1 MRRRAAIGVL
11 GSTLL
16 ASAAG
21 PTFAAVADTLRI
33 ATFSVDV
40 TPRLG
45 HPLLGSNYGP
55 AKEIGDPL
63 SARGLVLLGNEQPI
77 VIVSVDWCELRN
89 DAFELWRNTLARAVS
104 TTPERVLV
112 CCVHQHDAPYFD
124 LTAQRLLAQSSP
136 GGLFCDVDFHAQCVQ
151 RVAQRLEASLQETTR
166 ITHLGLGQAKVERI
180 ASNRRVEID
189 GRVSY
194 GRSSSTSNPAM
205 QMADDG
211 EIDPWL
217 KTISFWDGTRCA
229 AALSSYAC
237 HPMSY
242 YGTGRVSGDFVNA
255 ARDRRQSDDPSVFQI
270 YANGCCGDVTA
281 GRYNNGSSASRVA
294 LTERLY
300 QGVLAASQ
308 ATERHALQRLAFRN
322 TTMLL
327 PHSDRPS
334 LSREALQAIVADGQK
349 SLRARADAALG
360 LSNLARH
367 AEGHRIDVPC
377 IDFGAA
383 QIVLLPAESFVAYQL
398 AAQALRRDAF
408 VMALGFG
415 ECAPGYIPTDRACD
429 EKFIEQHGY
438 CWVRRGAEGI
448 IRAALERVLSD

>member
-1 MRRRAAIGVL
+1 MRRREAIGVL

-16 ASAAG
+16 ASAAKQA
-21 PTFAAVADTLRI
+21 FANYADTLRI
-33 ATFSVDV
+33 ATFSVDI

-63 SARGLVLLGNEQPI
+63 SARGLVLLSQQQPI

-89 DAFELWRNTLARAVS
+89 DAFELWRTELARAVS
-104 TTPERVLV
+104 TSPERVLV
-112 CCVHQHDAPYFD
+112 SCVHQHDAPYFD
-124 LTAQRLLAQSSP
+124 LTAQRILAASSP
-136 GGLFCDVDFHAQCVQ
+136 GGLFCDVDFHAQCVR
-151 RVAQRLEASLQETTR
+151 RVASRLEASLQAT
-166 ITHLGLGQAKVERI
+166 IGISHIGIGQAKVERV

-189 GRVSY
+189 GKVSY

-205 QMADDG
+205 QTADDG

-217 KTISFWDGTRCA
+217 KTISFWDGDRCA
-229 AALSSYAC
+229 AAISSYAC
-237 HPMSY
+237 HPMSR
-242 YGTGRVSGDFVNA
+242 YGTGRVSGDFVNL
-255 ARDRRQSDDPSVFQI
+255 ARDRRQRDDANVFQI
-270 YANGCCGDVTA
+270 YTSGCCGDVTA
-281 GRYNNGSSASRVA
+281 GKYNDGRAENRERLAD
-294 LTERLY
+294 RLY
-300 QGVLAASQ
+300 QGLLDASQ
-308 ATERHALQRLAFRN
+308 ATERHPLKQLAFRN

-334 LSREALQAIVADGQK
+334 LGRDALQAVVADGTK
-349 SLRARADAALG
+349 SLRARTDAALG
-360 LSNLARH
+360 LSNLERNRA
-367 AEGHRIDVPC
+367 GHRIDVPC
-377 IDFGAA
+377 IDLGAA

-398 AAQALRRDAF
+398 AAQKIRPDRF

-438 CWVRRGAEGI
+438 CWVQRGAEGI
-448 IRAALERVLSD
+448 IREAMERVLSD